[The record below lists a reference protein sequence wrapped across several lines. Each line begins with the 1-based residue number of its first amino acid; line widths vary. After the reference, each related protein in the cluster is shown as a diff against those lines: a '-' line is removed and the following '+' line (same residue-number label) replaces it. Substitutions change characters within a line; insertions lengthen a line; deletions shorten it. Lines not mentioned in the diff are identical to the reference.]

1 METKINRR
9 IDVPTGSILI
19 VQGERGQLECLSIGD
34 YGKEANVKCR
44 AIGLNA
50 DLGKVEHRDMLPLE
64 EKWVVTISTQYGCA
78 MNCSFCDVPRV
89 GPGRNASYADML
101 KQVVAALSIYPEVIS
116 TKRLNIHFARMGEP
130 TFNSNVLLLAR
141 DIRLLYPEHTIHPVV
156 STMLPRRNSRLR
168 EFISDWM
175 SVKNEAYDGD
185 AGLQLSINSTN
196 DVERGAMFAGNSC
209 TIPEISQITGG
220 ARPPRGRKITLNFA
234 VADYEIDPD
243 VLLRYFSPERYI
255 VKLTPMHKT
264 TKALANGIE
273 TEGEYDTIA
282 PYQEHEER
290 LVAAG
295 YDVIVFVASK
305 EEDLGR
311 ITCGNA
317 ILSGLMPG
325 VPYTDSMEAAQ

>member
-116 TKRLNIHFARMGEP
+116 TKRLK
-130 TFNSNVLLLAR
+130 SN
-141 DIRLLYPEHTIHPVV
+141 
-156 STMLPRRNSRLR
+156 
-168 EFISDWM
+168 
-175 SVKNEAYDGD
+175 
-185 AGLQLSINSTN
+185 
-196 DVERGAMFAGNSC
+196 
-209 TIPEISQITGG
+209 
-220 ARPPRGRKITLNFA
+220 
-234 VADYEIDPD
+234 
-243 VLLRYFSPERYI
+243 
-255 VKLTPMHKT
+255 
-264 TKALANGIE
+264 
-273 TEGEYDTIA
+273 
-282 PYQEHEER
+282 
-290 LVAAG
+290 
-295 YDVIVFVASK
+295 
-305 EEDLGR
+305 
-311 ITCGNA
+311 
-317 ILSGLMPG
+317 
-325 VPYTDSMEAAQ
+325 